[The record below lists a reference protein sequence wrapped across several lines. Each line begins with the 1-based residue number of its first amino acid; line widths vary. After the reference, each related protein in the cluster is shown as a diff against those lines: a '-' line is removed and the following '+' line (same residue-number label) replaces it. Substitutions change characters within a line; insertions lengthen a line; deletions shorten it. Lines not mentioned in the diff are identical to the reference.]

1 MIILDGVVPTDS
13 SQHVMVHLAEASKRI
28 QRLVFAFLFIAIIWA
43 FIIDDMF
50 AWWLARIPLAE
61 GAGSLTIYSPYA
73 WLDTKW
79 TAVGLLAV
87 WTTLP
92 WASLELWKFAEP
104 GLLQREKAWLS
115 TMVSTGILGGSV
127 LVIWGWAWGFPR
139 LVEMANSAGMIDGV
153 GAHYDVVSLFA
164 MALAITWF
172 VLLLFL
178 QSLGLTVGRGLDLIG
193 DDPLDSLRLRLHFVA
208 VTILYIVTPTA
219 FQGLFLAAALTLIF
233 GSEFISN
240 LSPLSSRTRGRNS
253 QTVLDSEGGERRVLM
268 VDCTCADV
276 CPRLNQGHLGANIGL
291 MLADAICL
299 NPDEVGTLCERVARE
314 QITDVVIS
322 GCDGSPTPGNMKRS
336 LATMNC
342 TISGLNQLSTTIH
355 GETATPEYIDLANR
369 VDLARASRPWSQS
382 AQSRAQLEIL
392 KEQNFPVNL
401 ISSSNIIQP
410 WGMRLQAN
418 EIWVHNG
425 IQLSDHIDV
434 QLID

>member
-1 MIILDGVVPTDS
+1 MLNLEGAVPTDS
-13 SQHVMVHLAEASKRI
+13 PQHVMVHLTEASKRI
-28 QRLVFAFLFIAIIWA
+28 QRLVFAFLLVAIIWA
-43 FIIDDMF
+43 FVIDDMF

-79 TAVGLLAV
+79 TAVGLLAI

-92 WASLELWKFAEP
+92 WAALELWKFAEP
-104 GLLQREKAWLS
+104 GLLQREKTWLS
-115 TMVSTGILGGSV
+115 TMVSTGILGGSI

-139 LVEMANSAGMIDGV
+139 LVEMANNAGMIDGV

-164 MALAITWF
+164 MALALTWF

-178 QSLGLTVGRGLDLIG
+178 QSLGLTVGKGLGLIG

-208 VTILYIVTPTA
+208 VTILYIVTPAA

-233 GSEFISN
+233 GSESIAN
-240 LSPLSSRTRGRNS
+240 LSPLSSHTRGRS
-253 QTVLDSEGGERRVLM
+253 AQTILDSEGGERRVLM
-268 VDCTCADV
+268 VDCTCVDV
-276 CPRLNQGHLGANIGL
+276 CPRLNQGHLGTNIGV

-299 NPDEVGTLCERVARE
+299 NPDEVGTLCERVSRE

-336 LATMNC
+336 LESMNC
-342 TISGLNQLSTTIH
+342 SISGLNRLSTTIH
-355 GETATPEYIDLANR
+355 GEMATSEYVDLANLI
-369 VDLARASRPWSQS
+369 DLARASRPWSES
-382 AQSRAQLEIL
+382 AQSRAQLKAI
-392 KEQNFPVNL
+392 KEQDLPVHL
-401 ISSSNIIQP
+401 ISSSATIQP
-410 WGMRLQAN
+410 WGLRLQAN

-425 IQLSDHIDV
+425 IQLSEHIDV
-434 QLID
+434 QMID